1 MLSALVTKC
10 PPEIRTAALVVVR
23 NICFAPL
30 NRTAIISSADFFQ
43 IVKHVL
49 EAKEENDHFLI
60 VTSIWKLIANNSKG
74 INYIKNSFIP
84 RILIKIKDSLQLT
97 DDYEENDLYSVIE
110 IVENILSK

>member
-10 PPEIRTAALVVVR
+10 PPEVRTAAIVVVR
-23 NICFAPL
+23 NLCFSPT
-30 NRTAIISSADFFQ
+30 NRTAIFSSSDFFH

-74 INYIKNSFIP
+74 INYIKNSSVP
-84 RILIKIKDSLQLT
+84 RMMLKIKESLQLT